1 MHFRITELDKAAEG
15 YYNLYREQ
23 RYKVRQSLCI
33 SFCFWGA
40 VFVYKQNIAEALER
54 TPVIAATD
62 SAGWQRA
69 LMSETEVLFHLNAD
83 IMTVAEDIKRA
94 KAKNKYIFVHIDLAE
109 GIGKDRAGIKW
120 LSALGADGIIST
132 SAQLIRSAKE
142 FGLTAVQ
149 RFFVLDTK
157 GMKSI
162 SEMIE
167 TGGADIFLDCL
178 YS

>member
-1 MHFRITELDKAAEG
+1 MTKQLKGIIIYTENRDTKYG
-15 YYNLYREQ
+15 SRF
-23 RYKVRQSLCI
+23 VSL
-33 SFCFWGA
+33 FVFLGA

-142 FGLTAVQ
+142 FGFTAVQ

-167 TGGADIFLDCL
+167 IKK
-178 YS
+178 

>member
-1 MHFRITELDKAAEG
+1 MTKRLKGIIIYTENRDTKYG
-15 YYNLYREQ
+15 SRF
-23 RYKVRQSLCI
+23 VSL
-33 SFCFWGA
+33 FVFLGA

-83 IMTVAEDIKRA
+83 IMTVAEDKKRA

-132 SAQLIRSAKE
+132 RAQLIRSVKE

-167 TGGADIFLDCL
+167 IKK
-178 YS
+178 

>member
-1 MHFRITELDKAAEG
+1 MTKRLKGIIIYTENRDTKYG
-15 YYNLYREQ
+15 SRF
-23 RYKVRQSLCI
+23 VSL
-33 SFCFWGA
+33 FVFGGA

-109 GIGKDRAGIKW
+109 GIGKDRAGIK
-120 LSALGADGIIST
+120 
-132 SAQLIRSAKE
+132 
-142 FGLTAVQ
+142 
-149 RFFVLDTK
+149 
-157 GMKSI
+157 
-162 SEMIE
+162 
-167 TGGADIFLDCL
+167 
-178 YS
+178 

>member
-1 MHFRITELDKAAEG
+1 MTKRLKGIIIYTENRDTKYG
-15 YYNLYREQ
+15 SRF
-23 RYKVRQSLCI
+23 VSL
-33 SFCFWGA
+33 FVFLGA

-83 IMTVAEDIKRA
+83 IMTVAKDIKRA

-167 TGGADIFLDCL
+167 IKK
-178 YS
+178 

>member
-1 MHFRITELDKAAEG
+1 MTKRLKGIIIYTENRDTKYG
-15 YYNLYREQ
+15 SRF
-23 RYKVRQSLCI
+23 VSL
-33 SFCFWGA
+33 FVFLGA

-109 GIGKDRAGIKW
+109 GIWKDRAGIKW

-162 SEMIE
+162 SKMI
-167 TGGADIFLDCL
+167 DIKK
-178 YS
+178 

>member
-1 MHFRITELDKAAEG
+1 MTKRLKGIIIYTENRDTKYG
-15 YYNLYREQ
+15 SRF
-23 RYKVRQSLCI
+23 VSL
-33 SFCFWGA
+33 FVFLGA

-83 IMTVAEDIKRA
+83 IMTVAKDIKRA

-142 FGLTAVQ
+142 FGLTAAQ

-167 TGGADIFLDCL
+167 IKK
-178 YS
+178 

>member
-1 MHFRITELDKAAEG
+1 MTKRLKGIIIYTENRDTKYG
-15 YYNLYREQ
+15 SRF
-23 RYKVRQSLCI
+23 VSL
-33 SFCFWGA
+33 FVFLGA

-167 TGGADIFLDCL
+167 IKK
-178 YS
+178 